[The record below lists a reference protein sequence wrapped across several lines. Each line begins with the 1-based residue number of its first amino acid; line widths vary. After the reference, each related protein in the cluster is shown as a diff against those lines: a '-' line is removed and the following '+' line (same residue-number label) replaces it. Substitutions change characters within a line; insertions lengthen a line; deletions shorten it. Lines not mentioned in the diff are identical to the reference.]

1 MEKLA
6 YNQKEAAEVLGV
18 CKQTIEKLVR
28 NGEIHAVRPSK
39 NRIIIPVEA
48 LKEYLASA
56 NKNDRS

>member
-28 NGEIHAVRPSK
+28 NGEIRAVRPSEK
-39 NRIIIPVEA
+39 RIIIPVEA
-48 LKEYLASA
+48 LKE
-56 NKNDRS
+56 

>member
-6 YNQKEAAEVLGV
+6 YNQKEAAAALGV

-28 NGEIHAVRPSK
+28 NGEIRAVRPSEK
-39 NRIIIPVEA
+39 RIIIPVEA

-56 NKNDRS
+56 QKDDSS